1 MFLSWEAQTILGSL
15 LKLDAIEKSIVD
27 VWADESKPIWIPP
40 SRPPLENSRP
50 STSPAT
56 NDFLSQHALLFNKD
70 SSTKG
75 SGERRISRQESRRA
89 SGALSRNESGHYWQ
103 DTGVITRRESRL
115 GSRPSSRR
123 PSTRDSTIP
132 ARRVTIS
139 SRTTI
144 VRPGTGGLSVVGKD
158 PKRFT
163 LGFNR
168 ESQIV
173 ASSNGCMKSR
183 DELLKVAMSRRTK
196 RAYQLAEQ
204 TCRYLSKLTTCILQA
219 KVFVICS

>member
-1 MFLSWEAQTILGSL
+1 M
-15 LKLDAIEKSIVD
+15 KLEAIENSIVD

-40 SRPPLENSRP
+40 SENSRP
-50 STSPAT
+50 STSPG
-56 NDFLSQHALLFNKD
+56 DFLSQHTCLFNKE

-75 SGERRISRQESRRA
+75 SGERRISRQESRRT
-89 SGALSRNESGHYWQ
+89 SGALSRNEPGPHWQ
-103 DTGVITRRESRL
+103 DSRVIVRRESSL
-115 GSRPSSRR
+115 GSRPPSRR
-123 PSTRDSTIP
+123 PSTRESPGRDSMIP
-132 ARRVTIS
+132 TRRVTIS

-144 VRPGTGGLSVVGKD
+144 LRPGGVSVVGND

-173 ASSNGCMKSR
+173 SSSNGCMKSR

-204 TCRYLSKLTTCILQA
+204 TCRYKFNLTTYIL
-219 KVFVICS
+219 